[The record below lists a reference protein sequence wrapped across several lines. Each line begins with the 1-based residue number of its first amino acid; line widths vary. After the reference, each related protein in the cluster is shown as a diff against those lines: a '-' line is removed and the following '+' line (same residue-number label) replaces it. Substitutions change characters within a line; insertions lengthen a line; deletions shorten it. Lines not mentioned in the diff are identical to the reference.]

1 MSQIEPKKTY
11 QSPRVGRSSPVSA
24 VQNAT
29 GITNA
34 QAIELMKSTQ
44 INAAEDNNA
53 FFRWARAGRFARLFS
68 IKSPQPIDRQALLHQ
83 SNEALIAKLTS
94 IDAKLE
100 AVKGTPFQDIHNG
113 ELTLGRV
120 IIGEQIRRLRLAV
133 AGKEN
138 RHSVKPNKFKSNEST
153 PTQKIIQGDDSK

>member
-1 MSQIEPKKTY
+1 MSQIEPKRTSQYPK
-11 QSPRVGRSSPVSA
+11 VGSTSPVSA

-29 GITNA
+29 EMPKVRSLDLKKSHQTN
-34 QAIELMKSTQ
+34 E
-44 INAAEDNNA
+44 AEKNNP

-68 IKSPQPIDRQALLHQ
+68 VKSPQPIDRQALLHQ

-100 AVKGTPFQDIHNG
+100 AVKGTPFQDLHNG
-113 ELTLGRV
+113 EITLGRI

-133 AGKEN
+133 AGKAN
-138 RHSVKPNKFKSNEST
+138 HNSVRPNPTKTSDET
-153 PTQKIIQGDDSK
+153 TTQKIIQEDNKK